1 MSRIS
6 CSRVSYASDADVRDA
21 PVSNHE
27 GRWQAAPESVLCR
40 AVLTH
45 AATPPA
51 PLLTTSPTSA
61 TLIAAVNLKIYA
73 ARALYT
79 LLMR

>member
-6 CSRVSYASDADVRDA
+6 CARVLYASDAGVRDV
-21 PVSNHE
+21 PVSDHE
-27 GRWQAAPESVLCR
+27 GRRQAAPESVLCR

-61 TLIAAVNLKIYA
+61 TLIAAVNLKIYPA
-73 ARALYT
+73 QALYT
-79 LLMR
+79 LQMR